1 MFSVHRSEMYFLFI
15 FISLCIKLVKCDVA
29 DCAINR
35 YEKYYSSAG
44 NVYVIGEYWLNIT
57 LFLLIVV
64 SIFFFFSISG
74 LFDAHKGENCS
85 ISNPAVLQ
93 QMYNVAV
100 TISLL
105 NNLNYVPGITI
116 GECISENLSSVFI
129 LPFFLRI

>member
-1 MFSVHRSEMYFLFI
+1 MEHNFVSFLSILQFFYFSP
-15 FISLCIKLVKCDVA
+15 
-29 DCAINR
+29 
-35 YEKYYSSAG
+35 
-44 NVYVIGEYWLNIT
+44 
-57 LFLLIVV
+57 
-64 SIFFFFSISG
+64 ISG

-116 GECISENLSSVFI
+116 GECVVKNASTANFA
-129 LPFFLRI
+129 